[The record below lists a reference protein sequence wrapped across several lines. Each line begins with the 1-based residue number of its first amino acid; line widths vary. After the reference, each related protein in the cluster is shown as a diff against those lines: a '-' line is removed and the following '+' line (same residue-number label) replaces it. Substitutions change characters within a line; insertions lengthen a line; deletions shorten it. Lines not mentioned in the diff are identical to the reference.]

1 MSHFNDMEINEKGQ
15 QVMKGDANIQ
25 CEAVQHSDQMS
36 CEKCNLVWD
45 INDSNPPACRKPKP
59 YTPGE
64 RQAVAEYPTGIN
76 TCVHGTHVSLPC
88 EKCSS
93 HLTQNQMNVPGYE
106 NLGRILQGAYD
117 QSAKGK
123 GKHRHAN
130 NKPFEKQ
137 PIMAI
142 GGMVGVG
149 GHSYQICKKAQEAT
163 SMVAREEHDAAIAE
177 LRGGNS
183 FD

>member
-1 MSHFNDMEINEKGQ
+1 MSTKICAHGVSLE
-15 QVMKGDANIQ
+15 
-25 CEAVQHSDQMS
+25 
-36 CEKCNLVWD
+36 D
-45 INDSNPPACRKPKP
+45 ICFDCVNQS
-59 YTPGE
+59 TE
-64 RQAVAEYPTGIN
+64 TPTGIN
-76 TCVHGTHVSLPC
+76 TCVHGTHNSLPC

-93 HLTQNQMNVPGYE
+93 HLSQNQMTVPGYE

-149 GHSYQICKKAQEAT
+149 GHTYQVCKKAQEAT
-163 SMVAREEHDAAIAE
+163 SMVAREEYDAAIAE
-177 LRGGNS
+177 MRGVIVYAAAAILLIEGM
-183 FD
+183 DE

>member
-1 MSHFNDMEINEKGQ
+1 MPINPNGTCPHGTRLTLHCPECAKTLDEMGEKF
-15 QVMKGDANIQ
+15 
-25 CEAVQHSDQMS
+25 CSEY
-36 CEKCNLVWD
+36 
-45 INDSNPPACRKPKP
+45 KPHNM
-59 YTPGE
+59 
-64 RQAVAEYPTGIN
+64 PTGIN
-76 TCVHGTHVSLPC
+76 ACIHGTHKSLPC

-130 NKPFEKQ
+130 NEPFEKQ

-149 GHSYQICKKAQEAT
+149 GHTYQVCKKAQEAT

-177 LRGGNS
+177 LRGVIVYAAAAILLIEGM
-183 FD
+183 DK

>member
-1 MSHFNDMEINEKGQ
+1 MSTKICAHGVSLE
-15 QVMKGDANIQ
+15 
-25 CEAVQHSDQMS
+25 
-36 CEKCNLVWD
+36 D
-45 INDSNPPACRKPKP
+45 ICFDCVNQS
-59 YTPGE
+59 TE
-64 RQAVAEYPTGIN
+64 TPTGIN
-76 TCVHGTHVSLPC
+76 TCFHGTHNSLPC

-93 HLTQNQMNVPGYE
+93 HLNQNQMTVPGYE
-106 NLGRILQGAYD
+106 NLARILQGAYN

-149 GHSYQICKKAQEAT
+149 GHTYQVCKKAQEAT
-163 SMVAREEHDAAIAE
+163 SMVAREEYDAAIAE
-177 LRGGNS
+177 MRGVIVYAAAAILLIEGM
-183 FD
+183 DE

>member
-1 MSHFNDMEINEKGQ
+1 MPNECKNGNHHFCRSKGECLKCGLKVNEM
-15 QVMKGDANIQ
+15 VMP
-25 CEAVQHSDQMS
+25 EPL
-36 CEKCNLVWD
+36 E
-45 INDSNPPACRKPKP
+45 P
-59 YTPGE
+59 Y
-64 RQAVAEYPTGIN
+64 AEYPTGIN
-76 TCVHGTHVSLPC
+76 TCVHGTHKSLPC

-106 NLGRILQGAYD
+106 SLGRILQTAYD

-123 GKHRHAN
+123 GKKRHAN

-149 GHSYQICKKAQEAT
+149 GHTYQVCKKAQEAT
-163 SMVAREEHDAAIAE
+163 SMVAREEYDAAIAE
-177 LRGGNS
+177 LRGVIVYAAAAILLIEGME
-183 FD
+183 